1 MSKNIVIYTIFKSR
15 QNGPGERDAGGWN
28 PGAKDTVL
36 SWTTREDA
44 ANAMFTQAKN
54 LERDGHIRVLKRETP
69 DPEKIFHAAIDFE
82 QHGIVYR
89 RWIVQEFLNVPND
102 CPLEGGFNYCL

>member
-15 QNGPGERDAGGWN
+15 QYVRADGDADGWY

-54 LERDGHIRVLKRETP
+54 LERDGYIRVLRTETP
-69 DPEKIFHAAIDFE
+69 DPKGVFHAAVDFE

-89 RWIVQEFLNVPND
+89 RWVVQEFLNVPDD

>member
-1 MSKNIVIYTIFKSR
+1 MSKNILIYTIYKSR

-44 ANAMFTQAKN
+44 ANAMFIQAKN
-54 LERDGHIRVLKRETP
+54 LERDGHIRVLAREVP
-69 DPEKIFHAAIDFE
+69 DPEKIFHASITFE
-82 QHGIVYR
+82 QHGITYQ
-89 RWIVQEFLNVPND
+89 RWVVQEFLNVPDNVN
-102 CPLEGGFNYCL
+102 L